1 MKIRTRLSMAFLLLV
16 GLVLW
21 VLVDWTVDELR
32 PRYLESMEESMI
44 DTATILSSLIQEK
57 MEGDLI
63 NADDLRAAFNTAR
76 QRRFRAKIYQ
86 VTKNRLSM
94 RAYVVDSTGIVV
106 FDSND
111 GQDEGKDYSKW
122 NDIVLTMQGEYG
134 ARTSRITFDDPTS
147 SVLYVGSPIISG
159 DEIVGVL
166 TVCKPVD
173 SVTLF
178 MEMARK
184 KMIVAGLVAGLI
196 VVAFGIVISAWIT
209 WPIQKL
215 TDYAKAIRDGRRVNP
230 PQLGRSEIGQLGS
243 AFEEM
248 REAVEGRQ
256 YVENYVQTLTHEM
269 KSPLSAIRGAA
280 ELLEEDMPLSQKKR
294 FIENIRAESARIQDL
309 VDRLLQLSAIEKR
322 RELRDVEQIDLA
334 ALLKDVSE
342 SVGPIASAKNITMDI
357 HETKHVSIHGEQFLI
372 RQSMANLLQN
382 AIEFSSEGGSIQ
394 LSLSMNGE
402 QALIRVSDEGSG
414 IPDYAGDRIFDRF
427 YSLRRPDT
435 GKKSSGLGLT
445 FVREVASLHGGQ
457 VKIESNSG
465 AGITATLV
473 LPGTPPRA
481 VS

>member
-1 MKIRTRLSMAFLLLV
+1 MAFLLLV

-57 MEGDLI
+57 MDDDLI
-63 NADDLRAAFNTAR
+63 DTDDLRTAFNTAR

-86 VTKNRLSM
+86 VTKSRLSM
-94 RAYVVDSTGIVV
+94 RVYVVDSTGIVV

-122 NDIVLTMQGEYG
+122 NDIVLTMRGEYG
-134 ARTSRITFDDPTS
+134 ARTSRINPDDPTS

-159 DEIVGVL
+159 DEIIGVL
-166 TVCKPVD
+166 TVCKPID

-196 VVAFGIVISAWIT
+196 VVAFGIVISSWIT

-280 ELLEEDMPLSQKKR
+280 ELLEEDMPLPQKTR

-322 RELRDVEQIDLA
+322 RELRDVEEIDIA
-334 ALLKDVSE
+334 ALLQDVSE
-342 SVGPIASAKNITMDI
+342 SADPIASAKNITMDI
-357 HETKHVSIHGEQFLI
+357 HETEHVSIRGEQFLV
-372 RQSMANLLQN
+372 RQAIANLLQN
-382 AIEFSSEGGSIQ
+382 AIEFSSVGGNIQ

-402 QALIRVSDEGSG
+402 QVLIRVSDEGSG

-465 AGITATLV
+465 AGNTATLV